1 MMRKIRAA
9 GIIFGLVLLATPSMA
24 FMHGMMGMGEP
35 GMYNLTVGGLAGRD
49 DANGIDKK
57 FHQMNGVEKVHVDFK
72 RGMVMVW
79 VKRGEKLGEGLAEKI
94 VKEAGFTLEA
104 FERPK

>member
-1 MMRKIRAA
+1 
-9 GIIFGLVLLATPSMA
+9 
-24 FMHGMMGMGEP
+24 
-35 GMYNLTVGGLAGRD
+35 
-49 DANGIDKK
+49 
-57 FHQMNGVEKVHVDFK
+57 MNSVEIVHVDFK